1 MASLWPE
8 QAARNMGRS
17 IRVLWLIH
25 LGWKE
30 LVFGVVLAEAG
41 RGRCSINSPLLTI
54 ADAISLMRDR

>member
-17 IRVLWLIH
+17 IGVLWLIH

-30 LVFGVVLAEAG
+30 LVFGIVLAEAG
-41 RGRCSINSPLLTI
+41 RGRCSIN
-54 ADAISLMRDR
+54 